1 MLSLDKLLAFSTVA
15 LIGFAAATLPAAG
28 ATVSINNLLTN
39 PSFESGQTGWS
50 FNGSSGV
57 YQPGSTQYTA
67 GSDGLSSGFAPGG
80 THAAQVPIPGGSS
93 GDIIQ
98 DLSVTYLASTD
109 YTFTFWLG
117 TPKGD
122 TTLGTDRI
130 YFLEGTT
137 TTNRTADGLQAFDVV
152 APAAGQWAKYT
163 VTETALLAQLG
174 AISAL
179 NGLQPAA
186 ATAKR
191 SILILL

>member
-1 MLSLDKLLAFSTVA
+1 V
-15 LIGFAAATLPAAG
+15 I
-28 ATVSINNLLTN
+28 
-39 PSFESGQTGWS
+39 
-50 FNGSSGV
+50 
-57 YQPGSTQYTA
+57 
-67 GSDGLSSGFAPGG
+67 
-80 THAAQVPIPGGSS
+80 AQIPIPGGSS

-137 TTNRTADGLQAFDVV
+137 TTNQTADRLQAFDVV

-163 VTETALLAQLG
+163 VTETAAMISTAG
-174 AISAL
+174 AVGRYMGM

-186 ATAKR
+186 ATAER